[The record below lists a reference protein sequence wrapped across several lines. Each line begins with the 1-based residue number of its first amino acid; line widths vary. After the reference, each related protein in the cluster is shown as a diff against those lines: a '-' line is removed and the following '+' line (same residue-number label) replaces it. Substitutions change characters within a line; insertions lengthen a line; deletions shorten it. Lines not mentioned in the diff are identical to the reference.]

1 VIDSTC
7 GRSLD
12 GGITWSASGEPAY
25 QGYDQAAGGLCG
37 GLTGH
42 LAADPEGRIFLPKGH
57 CGHPWISI
65 SADDG
70 TTWTRVQVSTMTSM
84 YTHTSVASDSAGN
97 LYYVWIGDNQLPY
110 LATSTDHGLT
120 WSQPTMVAPPGV
132 AQVNFPVIDAGD
144 PGNVAIS
151 FPSTTTTDKSRAW
164 DQTVVVSTDA
174 LDGAA
179 PVSAAAADCGTSSTS
194 TSRRTA
200 SCGPRRRT
208 TASTRATR
216 GPCRRRTSATGWP
229 SRRSAG
235 HCSVPRR
242 PDRRHLRP

>member
-1 VIDSTC
+1 
-7 GRSLD
+7 
-12 GGITWSASGEPAY
+12 
-25 QGYDQAAGGLCG
+25 
-37 GLTGH
+37 
-42 LAADPEGRIFLPKGH
+42 GRIFLPKGH
-57 CGHPWISI
+57 CGHPGISI

-70 TTWTRVQVSTMTSM
+70 ITWTRVQVSTMTSM

-110 LATSTDHGLT
+110 LATSTDHGVT

-174 LDGAA
+174 LDGGAA
-179 PVSAAAADCGTSSTS
+179 TYLSATGNDPADPIHRGACLGRCGGLWDFIDVHIAANGELWASSSDDCVDTCNTGTVSSAHVGDGLAITEIGGPLL
-194 TSRRTA
+194 RTA
-200 SCGPRRRT
+200 SPGPT
-208 TASTRATR
+208 VS
-216 GPCRRRTSATGWP
+216 PSATP
-229 SRRSAG
+229 S
-235 HCSVPRR
+235 PTTT
-242 PDRRHLRP
+242 P